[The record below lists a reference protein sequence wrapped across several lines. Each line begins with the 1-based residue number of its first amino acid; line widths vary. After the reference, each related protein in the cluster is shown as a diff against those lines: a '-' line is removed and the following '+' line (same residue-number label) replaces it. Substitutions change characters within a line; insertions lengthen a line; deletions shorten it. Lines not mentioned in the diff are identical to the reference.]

1 MTEHDAQ
8 ESAGGPKDTETTSD
22 TSEEPR
28 PAEGQETPQKTG
40 REKSLENLK
49 RGRATQFSSGDEAAK
64 NGKKGGRASARKRQE
79 RKSLAEALEIALT
92 MPMRSG
98 KVTPIDKVKSFDDV
112 KEANLT
118 VNDRIVV
125 KLVQKAMN
133 GDAKAVELIRE
144 QIGEAK
150 PLQVEASVRLV
161 DEAKL
166 HNIKKRIDKDP
177 ELLKALMGELD
188 DEEEHR
194 AHRRGAPGPDVDV
207 PSGQMGSGRHRAGD
221 GLLPRRVAADVPP
234 R

>member
-1 MTEHDAQ
+1 MKKGTAKKAQ
-8 ESAGGPKDTETTSD
+8 ERDESPETTSD
-22 TSEEPR
+22 TSEETKS
-28 PAEGQETPQKTG
+28 AEGQETALKTG
-40 REKSLENLK
+40 RERSLENLK

-133 GDAKAVELIRE
+133 GDPKAVELIRE

-166 HNIKKRIDKDP
+166 HDIKKRIDKDP
-177 ELLKALMGELD
+177 ELLKALMDELD

-207 PSGQMGSGRHRAGD
+207 PSGQMGSRRHRAGD
-221 GLLPRRVAADVPP
+221 GLLPG
-234 R
+234 